1 MKIINLLKMKKSKK
15 NISSMIKGYKKMAIL
30 NTELAEEGL
39 CVDNEALRRIELN
52 LAESEQI
59 DSKTRRYILR

>member
-1 MKIINLLKMKKSKK
+1 MKIINLLKMKK
-15 NISSMIKGYKKMAIL
+15 NINSMIKGYKKMAIL

-59 DSKTRRYILR
+59 DSKTRGYILR